1 MTERNGKRYRVVD
14 GMVVE
19 LAAVE
24 DAPAILHLQK
34 LAYRSEAAIYND
46 YTIPPL
52 VQTLEEM
59 QADCLNLAV
68 LKALAEGRIVGS
80 VRARMDRET
89 CLIGRLVVHPD
100 LQNRGI
106 GTSLLAEIE
115 SRFDDRALRFEL
127 FTGHKSDR
135 NIYLYK
141 KLGYRVFK
149 TERVKENLE
158 LVYLE
163 KYNPGR
169 F

>member
-1 MTERNGKRYRVVD
+1 MLENMRI
-14 GMVVE
+14 E
-19 LAAVE
+19 LATVE
-24 DAPAILHLQK
+24 DAPPILDLQK

-46 YTIPPL
+46 YSIPPL
-52 VQTLEEM
+52 IQTLEEM
-59 QADCLNLAV
+59 RADCTNLVV
-68 LKALAEGRIVGS
+68 LKALAGERIVGS
-80 VRARMDRET
+80 VRAGMDSET

-115 SRFDDRALRFEL
+115 SRFEDRAGRFEL
-127 FTGHKSDR
+127 FTGHKSER

-163 KYNPGR
+163 KHTGR